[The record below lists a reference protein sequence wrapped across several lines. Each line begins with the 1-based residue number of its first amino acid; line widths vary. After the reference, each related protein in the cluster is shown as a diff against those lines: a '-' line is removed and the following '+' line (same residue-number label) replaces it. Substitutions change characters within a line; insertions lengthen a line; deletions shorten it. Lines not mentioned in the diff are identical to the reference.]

1 MIESVRRYAWQHW
14 RRFSRGR
21 PGKRFQERYRRRQE
35 QGHGQWG
42 VRRVLNLS
50 LGVLIV
56 AVSAVG
62 GLLPGPGW
70 GTAIIGFVL
79 IAGEFLPAA
88 RLLDRAEL
96 ALRGFLQLRQGH
108 LGPLLG
114 GEGARHHRDRVR
126 CRRSRLR
133 GLRLAL
139 RRLERFSEKVNLRCV
154 KASGNR
160 S

>member
-1 MIESVRRYAWQHW
+1 MIESVKRFAWQQW
-14 RRFSRGR
+14 RSYSRGR

-42 VRRVLNLS
+42 VWRIFNLA
-50 LGVLIV
+50 LGILIV

-70 GTAIIGFVL
+70 GTAIIGFAL

-96 ALRGFLQLRQGH
+96 ELRAFMQFVRDIWGHSWAGKVLVITVTVFVVAVLGYAVYALLFAG
-108 LGPLLG
+108 
-114 GEGARHHRDRVR
+114 
-126 CRRSRLR
+126 
-133 GLRLAL
+133 
-139 RRLERFSEKVNLRCV
+139 
-154 KASGNR
+154 
-160 S
+160 

>member
-1 MIESVRRYAWQHW
+1 MIESVKRFAWQQW
-14 RRFSRGR
+14 RSYSRGR

-42 VRRVLNLS
+42 VWRIFNLT
-50 LGVLIV
+50 LGILIV

-70 GTAIIGFVL
+70 GTAIIGFAL

-96 ALRGFLQLRQGH
+96 ELRGFLQFVRDIWGH
-108 LGPLLG
+108 SWAGKVLVITVTVFVVAVLGYAVYALLFAG
-114 GEGARHHRDRVR
+114 
-126 CRRSRLR
+126 
-133 GLRLAL
+133 
-139 RRLERFSEKVNLRCV
+139 
-154 KASGNR
+154 
-160 S
+160 

>member
-1 MIESVRRYAWQHW
+1 MIESVRRYAWRHW
-14 RRFSRGR
+14 RLFSRGR

-35 QGHGQWG
+35 HGHGQWG

-70 GTAIIGFVL
+70 GTAIIGFAL

-96 ALRGFLQLRQGH
+96 ALRAFWQFVRDIWGH
-108 LGPLLG
+108 SWAGKVLVITVTAFVVAVIVYATYALLFAG
-114 GEGARHHRDRVR
+114 
-126 CRRSRLR
+126 
-133 GLRLAL
+133 
-139 RRLERFSEKVNLRCV
+139 
-154 KASGNR
+154 
-160 S
+160 

>member
-1 MIESVRRYAWQHW
+1 MIEGVKRFAWQQW
-14 RRFSRGR
+14 RSYSRGR

-42 VRRVLNLS
+42 VGRILNLS
-50 LGVLIV
+50 LGILIV

-70 GTAIIGFVL
+70 GTAIIGFAL

-96 ALRGFLQLRQGH
+96 TLRGFWQFVRDIWGH
-108 LGPLLG
+108 SWAGKVLVIAVTMLIIATLGYTVYTLFF
-114 GEGARHHRDRVR
+114 A
-126 CRRSRLR
+126 
-133 GLRLAL
+133 
-139 RRLERFSEKVNLRCV
+139 
-154 KASGNR
+154 
-160 S
+160 

>member
-35 QGHGQWG
+35 QGHGRWG

-96 ALRGFLQLRQGH
+96 ALRGFLQLVRDAWGH
-108 LGPLLG
+108 SWAGKVLVISVTVFVVAVLGYAVYALLF
-114 GEGARHHRDRVR
+114 A
-126 CRRSRLR
+126 
-133 GLRLAL
+133 
-139 RRLERFSEKVNLRCV
+139 N
-154 KASGNR
+154 
-160 S
+160 

>member
-1 MIESVRRYAWQHW
+1 MIEGVKRFAWQQW
-14 RRFSRGR
+14 RSYSRGR

-42 VRRVLNLS
+42 VGRILNLS
-50 LGVLIV
+50 LGILIV

-70 GTAIIGFVL
+70 GTAIIGFAL

-96 ALRGFLQLRQGH
+96 ALRGFLQFVRDIWGH
-108 LGPLLG
+108 SWAGKVLVSAVTIFVVSILVYATYALLFAG
-114 GEGARHHRDRVR
+114 
-126 CRRSRLR
+126 
-133 GLRLAL
+133 
-139 RRLERFSEKVNLRCV
+139 
-154 KASGNR
+154 
-160 S
+160 

>member
-1 MIESVRRYAWQHW
+1 MIESVKRFAWQQW
-14 RRFSRGR
+14 RSYSMGR

-35 QGHGQWG
+35 HGHGQWG

-70 GTAIIGFVL
+70 GTAIIGFAL

-88 RLLDRAEL
+88 RLLDRME
-96 ALRGFLQLRQGH
+96 LQLRAFWQF
-108 LGPLLG
+108 L
-114 GEGARHHRDRVR
+114 RDIWSHSWAGKV
-126 CRRSRLR
+126 LI
-133 GLRLAL
+133 LAVTTSL
-139 RRLERFSEKVNLRCV
+139 VTVLVYATYFLIF
-154 KASGNR
+154 AG
-160 S
+160 

>member
-1 MIESVRRYAWQHW
+1 MIESVRRYAWRHW
-14 RRFSRGR
+14 RDFSRGR

-35 QGHGQWG
+35 HGHGQWG
-42 VRRVLNLS
+42 VRRVSYLS

-56 AVSAVG
+56 ALSAVG

-96 ALRGFLQLRQGH
+96 ALRGFFQLVRDIWGH
-108 LGPLLG
+108 SWVGKVLIITVTVFVVAVLGYTVYALLFAG
-114 GEGARHHRDRVR
+114 
-126 CRRSRLR
+126 
-133 GLRLAL
+133 
-139 RRLERFSEKVNLRCV
+139 
-154 KASGNR
+154 
-160 S
+160 

>member
-35 QGHGQWG
+35 QGHGWWG

-96 ALRGFLQLRQGH
+96 ALRGFLQLVRDTWGH
-108 LGPLLG
+108 SWAGKVLVISVTVVVVAVLGYAVYALLFAG
-114 GEGARHHRDRVR
+114 
-126 CRRSRLR
+126 
-133 GLRLAL
+133 
-139 RRLERFSEKVNLRCV
+139 
-154 KASGNR
+154 
-160 S
+160 

>member
-1 MIESVRRYAWQHW
+1 MIESVRRYAWRHW
-14 RRFSRGR
+14 RLFSRGR

-35 QGHGQWG
+35 HGHGQWG

-70 GTAIIGFVL
+70 GTAIIGFAL

-96 ALRGFLQLRQGH
+96 ALRGFLQFIRDIWGH
-108 LGPLLG
+108 SWAGKVLVITVTVFVVAVLGYAAYALLFTG
-114 GEGARHHRDRVR
+114 
-126 CRRSRLR
+126 
-133 GLRLAL
+133 
-139 RRLERFSEKVNLRCV
+139 
-154 KASGNR
+154 
-160 S
+160 

>member
-1 MIESVRRYAWQHW
+1 MIESVRRYAGRHW
-14 RRFSRGR
+14 RSFSRGR

-35 QGHGQWG
+35 QGHGRWG
-42 VRRVLNLS
+42 VRRILNLS

-70 GTAIIGFVL
+70 GTAIIGFIL

-96 ALRGFLQLRQGH
+96 ALRGFLQLVKDTWGH
-108 LGPLLG
+108 SWAGKVLVITVT
-114 GEGARHHRDRVR
+114 AVVVAVVVYTVY
-126 CRRSRLR
+126 
-133 GLRLAL
+133 AL
-139 RRLERFSEKVNLRCV
+139 FF
-154 KASGNR
+154 AG
-160 S
+160 

>member
-1 MIESVRRYAWQHW
+1 MIESARRYAGRHW
-14 RRFSRGR
+14 RNFSRGR

-35 QGHGQWG
+35 QGHGRWG
-42 VRRVLNLS
+42 VRRILNLS

-96 ALRGFLQLRQGH
+96 ALRGFLQLVRDTWGH
-108 LGPLLG
+108 SWAGKVLVITVTAVVVAVLGYAVYALLFAG
-114 GEGARHHRDRVR
+114 
-126 CRRSRLR
+126 
-133 GLRLAL
+133 
-139 RRLERFSEKVNLRCV
+139 
-154 KASGNR
+154 
-160 S
+160 